1 MMVDA
6 LGSSLRSAETATS
19 DLRQCVFCREE
30 IRPGAAVCPHCR
42 RTLTPLQG
50 FADRQL
56 ALEQRLAT
64 LEQEMA
70 VLRAGGGE
78 QAAVAGD
85 SAPASSPSVRG
96 EFKWPHMADNI
107 FLGLATLLA
116 AHWLATTLPTSER
129 TVFRLV
135 ALAVAL
141 PFGFRFE
148 RHSDSGPSG
157 QVLAALAFGSTGTLA
172 IGLLDIAVGGHG
184 AAPPTAQDIIA
195 SVSAIAL
202 SHFAGSALA
211 HSRRMRAERIDA
223 AANRGNAAKS
233 LLHIE
238 PARIKG
244 TAEAVKALYDAAM
257 PLAAGAGALW
267 AAFGH
272 MVF

>member
-1 MMVDA
+1 M
-6 LGSSLRSAETATS
+6 
-19 DLRQCVFCREE
+19 
-30 IRPGAAVCPHCR
+30 
-42 RTLTPLQG
+42 
-50 FADRQL
+50 
-56 ALEQRLAT
+56 
-64 LEQEMA
+64 
-70 VLRAGGGE
+70 
-78 QAAVAGD
+78 
-85 SAPASSPSVRG
+85 
-96 EFKWPHMADNI
+96 
-107 FLGLATLLA
+107 
-116 AHWLATTLPTSER
+116 
-129 TVFRLV
+129 
-135 ALAVAL
+135 
-141 PFGFRFE
+141 
-148 RHSDSGPSG
+148 
-157 QVLAALAFGSTGTLA
+157 
-172 IGLLDIAVGGHG
+172 GGHG

-272 MVF
+272 MMF